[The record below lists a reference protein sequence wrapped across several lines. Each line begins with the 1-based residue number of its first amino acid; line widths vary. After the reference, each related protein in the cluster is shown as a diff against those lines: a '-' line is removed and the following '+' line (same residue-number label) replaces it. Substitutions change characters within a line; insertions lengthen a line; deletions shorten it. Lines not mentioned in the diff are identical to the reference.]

1 RLRQFVAIVIAVF
14 LIATSVAFLIS
25 TPLQGVISRPLL
37 KLSQTART
45 VSEEK
50 DYTLRAQRHGEDEV
64 GVLIDSFNEMLAQIQ
79 IRDVELQEARVT
91 AERANQAKSNF
102 LSFMSHELRTPLTSI
117 IGFSEML
124 ITEVEAANRNEWV
137 EDLRRVHD
145 SGRYLLELIN
155 DILDLSKIEAGKMEV
170 HLETFDV
177 PALVRDL

>member
-79 IRDVELQEARVT
+79 SAIWSYRRRGSPRSAPIRR
-91 AERANQAKSNF
+91 RAIFFRS
-102 LSFMSHELRTPLTSI
+102 
-117 IGFSEML
+117 
-124 ITEVEAANRNEWV
+124 
-137 EDLRRVHD
+137 
-145 SGRYLLELIN
+145 
-155 DILDLSKIEAGKMEV
+155 
-170 HLETFDV
+170 
-177 PALVRDL
+177 